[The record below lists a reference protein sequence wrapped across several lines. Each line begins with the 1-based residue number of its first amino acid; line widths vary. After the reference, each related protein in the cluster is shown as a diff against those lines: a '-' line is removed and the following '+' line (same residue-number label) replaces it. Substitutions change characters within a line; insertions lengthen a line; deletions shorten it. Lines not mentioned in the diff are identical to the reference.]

1 MDALEKRL
9 KKRRKIFDKFFKSV
23 NHHFFVTDKNYL
35 KLMKL
40 NRELDGLV
48 QRGGVITRTFDIS
61 QNVDTL
67 KDASSLIIDVSGFT
81 YDASGVK
88 SSADV
93 FKTDISGIILD
104 GKDFEVDVSGIITK
118 SDGTAMDISG
128 FKGILLD
135 VSSSKLSKNPQIYVE
150 KDKLKTGSHIFDKIK
165 VNFNDVFESNNVKDV
180 SGIDLDDN
188 KLKYDASNNIVDVYG
203 IVVDASDNSFRYEI
217 DTSGC
222 VKKNSVNIAKALG
235 INLGG
240 NKIDIS
246 GTKLD
251 ISGIENN
258 FSIDI
263 SGDLVDISNNKIGK
277 ASGVMFDISGNFNF
291 SSTQSPP
298 SRRRRQQGGSSSLLT
313 DLKNLRDEL
322 KEYHKNKKKP
332 KRVYKTTVTKLK
344 NKTYFIKK

>member
-9 KKRRKIFDKFFKSV
+9 KRRKRIFDKFFKSV

-40 NRELDGLV
+40 NRDLDGLV

-61 QNVDTL
+61 HNVDTL
-67 KDASSLIIDVSGFT
+67 KDASSLIIDVSGFS

-88 SSADV
+88 SGTDV

-104 GKDFEVDVSGIITK
+104 GKDFEVDASGTIRK
-118 SDGTAMDISG
+118 SGGTTMDISG

-135 VSSSKLSKNPQIYVE
+135 VSSSKLSECSQIYVE
-150 KDKLKTGSHIFDKIK
+150 KDKLKTGLHIFDKIK
-165 VNFNDVFESNNVKDV
+165 VKFNDVFNNTSLKDV
-180 SGIDLDDN
+180 SGIDLDDK
-188 KLKYDASNNIVDVYG
+188 KLEYNTSNNIVGVYG
-203 IVVDASDNSFRYEI
+203 IEVDASGNDFRYRI

-222 VKKNSVNIAKALG
+222 VQKDGVDIAKALG
-235 INLGG
+235 IDLGG
-240 NKIDIS
+240 NKIDIN

-263 SGDLVDISNNKIGK
+263 SGDIKDNNNSKIGDVL
-277 ASGVMFDISGNFNF
+277 SVMFDISGEFDIHSF
-291 SSTQSPP
+291 VFFYA
-298 SRRRRQQGGSSSLLT
+298 R
-313 DLKNLRDEL
+313 EVV
-322 KEYHKNKKKP
+322 NKA
-332 KRVYKTTVTKLK
+332 KTAAEWA
-344 NKTYFIKK
+344 TYAAAAAAAVAAA